1 MLRVALTGGIGT
13 GKSTVLA
20 RWRER
25 GVPAIE
31 ADAVAHQVMA
41 AGSPAAAAIAARFG
55 ADVLTAAGEVD
66 RRRLASIVFSDP
78 GARRDLEGI
87 LHPVVYE
94 VIDHWLAAQAAQGAA
109 LAVAEIPLLFETGH
123 SGNFDRVVV
132 TACDEPAQMAR
143 TVARGSTEVEAR
155 QRIAAQ
161 WPLADKV
168 RAAHVVIRTD
178 GSVAETRAR
187 ADAALVALRAG
198 APTPI

>member
-20 RWRER
+20 LWRER

-31 ADAVAHQVMA
+31 ADTVAHQMMA

-55 ADVLTAAGEVD
+55 GDVLTDAGEVD
-66 RRRLASIVFSDP
+66 RPRLAAIVFSDP
-78 GARRDLEGI
+78 AARRELEGI
-87 LHPVVYE
+87 LHPAVYAA
-94 VIDHWLAAQAAQGAA
+94 IDRWLAAQAAQGAT

-123 SGNFDRVVV
+123 ASAFDRVVV
-132 TACDEPAQMAR
+132 TACDESAQVAR
-143 TVARGSTEVEAR
+143 TVARGSTEADAR

-161 WPLADKV
+161 WPLGDKV

-178 GSVAETRAR
+178 GSLAETRVHADAALAALR
-187 ADAALVALRAG
+187 ADAASL
-198 APTPI
+198 T

>member
-20 RWRER
+20 LWRER

-31 ADAVAHQVMA
+31 ADTVAHQMMA

-55 ADVLTAAGEVD
+55 GDVLTAAGEID
-66 RRRLASIVFSDP
+66 RRRLAAIVFSDP
-78 GARRDLEGI
+78 AARRELEGI
-87 LHPVVYE
+87 LHPAVYAA
-94 VIDHWLAAQAAQGAA
+94 IDRWLAAQAAQGAT

-123 SGNFDRVVV
+123 AGEFDRVVV
-132 TACDEPAQMAR
+132 TACDEPAQVAR
-143 TVARGSTEVEAR
+143 IVARGSTETDAR

-161 WPLADKV
+161 WPLGDKV

-178 GSVAETRAR
+178 GSLAETRVH
-187 ADAALVALRAG
+187 ADAALVALRADAAG
-198 APTPI
+198 LT